1 MNDEWSCLDGGHVGD
16 GAVSLHRLELVETP
30 FQFLQCLDGKPLLML
45 LIYNT
50 HTHTHTHAHTSF
62 PLLPIP
68 IENPMV
74 PQSSLFPTVASRN
87 GVSLN
92 IRLHHV
98 RYDLMLP
105 LCRRTGISVVTLYY
119 VASINSYLQR

>member
-50 HTHTHTHAHTSF
+50 HTRARARTHI
-62 PLLPIP
+62 IP
-68 IENPMV
+68 TPFHSHRE
-74 PQSSLFPTVASRN
+74 SHGPTVISISDSR
-87 GVSLN
+87 L
-92 IRLHHV
+92 
-98 RYDLMLP
+98 
-105 LCRRTGISVVTLYY
+105 
-119 VASINSYLQR
+119 A